1 MPNTSVFA
9 PAGSGGTDQ
18 EFNGSF
24 LADNVRLTW
33 GDAATPAP
41 GTGTGGSNGGALV
54 QQVQFQIQRNVNML
68 YEIGSAKVY
77 YVGGRRQGNATFTR
91 VVSGSSTFRD
101 LATKFGDVC
110 KPANLYLNASQA
122 ACGGTTTGGGVNYTL
137 MSATLNSVG
146 ASVTAND
153 VVINES
159 LGFMFIDLGY
169 TGV

>member
-1 MPNTSVFA
+1 MPTTSVFA
-9 PAGSGGTDQ
+9 GTGGKDQ

-24 LADNVRLTW
+24 LADNVKLTW
-33 GDAATPAP
+33 GAG
-41 GTGTGGSNGGALV
+41 GTTGGGGANGGALV

-68 YEIGSAKVY
+68 YEIGSPKVY

-101 LATKFGDVC
+101 LATKFGNIC
-110 KPANLYLNASQA
+110 KPADLYLDAAQA
-122 ACGGTTTGGGVNYTL
+122 ACGTTTSTSGGVKYTL
-137 MSATLNSVG
+137 MKATLNSVG

-169 TGV
+169 TAS